1 MVCSIDVAVAE
12 LLVDMVFMVEKSSL
26 EEIMIINGRHFVIFV
41 DFVVRISQRSF
52 PFPPRSKM
60 T

>member
-26 EEIMIINGRHFVIFV
+26 EEIMIVNGRHFVIFI
-41 DFVVRISQRSF
+41 DHCC
-52 PFPPRSKM
+52 
-60 T
+60 

>member
-41 DFVVRISQRSF
+41 DFVVRISPKSF

-60 T
+60 M